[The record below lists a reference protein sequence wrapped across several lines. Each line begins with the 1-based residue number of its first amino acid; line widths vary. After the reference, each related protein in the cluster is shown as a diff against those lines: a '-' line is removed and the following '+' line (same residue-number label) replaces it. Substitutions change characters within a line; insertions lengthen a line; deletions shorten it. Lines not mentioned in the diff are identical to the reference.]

1 MFTSSSIGR
10 FHVND
15 RVSESSGQPIV
26 IHFKDGRIDRG
37 LLASSLLTH
46 ETLRYRPQVI
56 NGERRGDSRLPILTD
71 VKVDRLAVGRVTDV
85 SARGAFVET
94 LAPYPVGTVVTVSL
108 RLGAEPIETAARVV
122 FSDPGVGIGVEFIRL
137 STVARHRID
146 AGLFRL
152 VNGERDSVS
161 GRRRA
166 ATRRAVPAPCASP
179 RWDGR
184 KQDRRQAAE
193 MEPAD
198 PIAVDLETVKSIFFV
213 ESDER
218 PGVGAGGADPLDRQ
232 VTLEFRNG
240 EMIQGTLRDFAPDTV
255 GFFIALRLDERHAH
269 TVYVVKSAVKS
280 LQTVF

>member
-1 MFTSSSIGR
+1 M
-10 FHVND
+10 
-15 RVSESSGQPIV
+15 SESSVQPIV

-56 NGERRGDSRLPILTD
+56 TGERRGDSRLPFLTD
-71 VKVDRLAVGRVTDV
+71 VKIDRLTVARVTDV

-94 LAPYPVGTVVTVSL
+94 LTPYPVGTVVTASL
-108 RLGAEPIETAARVV
+108 RLDAEAFEVAARVA
-122 FSDPGVGIGVEFIRL
+122 FSDPGVGMGVEFIRL
-137 STVARHRID
+137 STAERHRLD
-146 AGLFRL
+146 AGLHRL
-152 VNGERDSVS
+152 VNGKRGAQS

-166 ATRRAVPAPCASP
+166 ANRRAAPAPSAPP

-184 KQDRRQAAE
+184 KQERRQGAE
-193 MEPAD
+193 MDPAD

-218 PGVGAGGADPLDRQ
+218 PGVGAWGADPLDRQ
-232 VTLEFRNG
+232 VTVEFRDG
-240 EMIQGTLRDFAPDTV
+240 EMIQGTLRDFAPDTM
-255 GFFIALRLDERHAH
+255 GFFIALRLDGRHAH

>member
-1 MFTSSSIGR
+1 M
-10 FHVND
+10 
-15 RVSESSGQPIV
+15 SEFSVQHIV

-46 ETLRYRPQVI
+46 EALRYRPQAI

-71 VKVDRLAVGRVTDV
+71 VKVDRLTVGRVTDV

-108 RLGAEPIETAARVV
+108 QLGAEPIEAAARVA

-137 STVARHRID
+137 STPARLRLD
-146 AGLFRL
+146 AGLHRL
-152 VNGERDSVS
+152 VNGGRGTLS

-166 ATRRAVPAPCASP
+166 ANRRAAPAPCATP

-184 KQDRRQAAE
+184 RDDRRQVAE
-193 MEPAD
+193 VEPAE
-198 PIAVDLETVKSIFFV
+198 PIDVDLETVKSIFFV

-232 VTLEFRNG
+232 VTVEFRDG
-240 EMIQGTLRDFAPDTV
+240 EMIQGTFQDFAPDTA
-255 GFFIALRLDERHAH
+255 GFFIALRLDERHTH